1 MPDKGRR
8 VASRQAQLGRRKRRQ
23 SRGTSGASS
32 DGATTAIAENQPA
45 DRVAMQER
53 EPTTPAQDA
62 GAVAPS
68 RPAPA
73 SLRRSPTRAR
83 AERPMAYNY
92 VGHELRRILI
102 LSGVLIV
109 ILVVLAFFL

>member
-23 SRGTSGASS
+23 NRGPSGAPS

-45 DRVAMQER
+45 DRVATQER
-53 EPTTPAQDA
+53 EPTTPTQDA
-62 GAVAPS
+62 RAAAPS

-92 VGHELRRILI
+92 IGPELRRILI
-102 LSGVLIV
+102 LFGVQIV